1 MVSRMK
7 IELTEQEAEILVEL
21 LCASIEQ
28 IEYKIKMRKFLE
40 IKPLRALYDLKST
53 QIVLANKIIEKQK

>member
-1 MVSRMK
+1 MK

-40 IKPLRALYDLKST
+40 IKPLQALYDLKST
-53 QIVLANKIIEKQK
+53 QIVLANKIIEQQK